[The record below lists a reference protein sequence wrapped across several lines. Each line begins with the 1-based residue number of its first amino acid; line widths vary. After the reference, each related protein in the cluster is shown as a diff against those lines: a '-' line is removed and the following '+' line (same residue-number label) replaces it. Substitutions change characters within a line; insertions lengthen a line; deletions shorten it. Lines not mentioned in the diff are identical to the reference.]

1 MFVYKD
7 WEIFCLKIKKLGIK
21 SITAFDALKYSKT
34 KENYVIIKHDV
45 ETNVKKALKLAYIEN
60 KYGLKATYYVQSYL
74 LENEDNTRNLKKIS
88 NLGHE
93 VTYHYDVLDSNNGNF
108 QDAQIE
114 FDKTLIEF
122 EKLGMKVKTVC
133 PHGNPVKKRS
143 GWSSNKDFFR
153 NKFINTRYF
162 EIADIVVNTEKF
174 INNELIYISDAGFEW
189 KKITDISNNDN
200 IESKDEKLK
209 NLNSVLNLIQDRS
222 KTIIISAHPHRW
234 NKFKTIAFIHRT
246 IFISARTL
254 VRILTNI
261 PFLKKIISKF
271 YFLAKKL

>member
-1 MFVYKD
+1 M
-7 WEIFCLKIKKLGIK
+7 
-21 SITAFDALKYSKT
+21 
-34 KENYVIIKHDV
+34 
-45 ETNVKKALKLAYIEN
+45 AYIEN
-60 KYGLKATYYVQSYL
+60 KFGLKATYYVQSYL
-74 LENEDNTRNLKKIS
+74 LENEDNTRNLK
-88 NLGHE
+88 NLKSGHE

-174 INNELIYISDAGFEW
+174 INNELIYI
-189 KKITDISNNDN
+189 
-200 IESKDEKLK
+200 
-209 NLNSVLNLIQDRS
+209 
-222 KTIIISAHPHRW
+222 
-234 NKFKTIAFIHRT
+234 
-246 IFISARTL
+246 
-254 VRILTNI
+254 
-261 PFLKKIISKF
+261 
-271 YFLAKKL
+271 

>member
-1 MFVYKD
+1 M
-7 WEIFCLKIKKLGIK
+7 
-21 SITAFDALKYSKT
+21 
-34 KENYVIIKHDV
+34 
-45 ETNVKKALKLAYIEN
+45 AYIEN
-60 KYGLKATYYVQSYL
+60 KFGLKATYYVQSYL
-74 LENEDNTRNLKKIS
+74 LENEDNTRNLKKIL

-246 IFISARTL
+246 IFLLQELLSE
-254 VRILTNI
+254 
-261 PFLKKIISKF
+261 S
-271 YFLAKKL
+271 

>member
-60 KYGLKATYYVQSYL
+60 KFGLKATYYVQSYL
-74 LENEDNTRNLKKIS
+74 LENEDNTRNLKKIL

-153 NKFINTRYF
+153 NKFIKTRYF

-209 NLNSVLNLIQDRS
+209 
-222 KTIIISAHPHRW
+222 
-234 NKFKTIAFIHRT
+234 FK
-246 IFISARTL
+246 
-254 VRILTNI
+254 
-261 PFLKKIISKF
+261 
-271 YFLAKKL
+271 